1 MPKSTN
7 ENKTMIQNKLE
18 YIGLNLGR
26 IPKFLTEYTPLNYRA
41 VKSYDDNIYKVYKH
55 INVKDIEILLTPTDR
70 LADLKERY
78 KLAAPLFTY
87 LDEKSEENIEKF
99 TIFLNMLKNL
109 DIDKIEELEEEQKLL
124 KENIPTKVKYK
135 NNFIWQ
141 IYYSDYA
148 KKFFMLVPI
157 NEQDTSALFYV
168 LKKQINSKKA
178 RKKETIFVPIS
189 NLEYSG
195 EFLTGAEITDIENYL
210 WFFTKEWASIY
221 EVYDLKD
228 KLMLKIVGNTNVYE
242 KIKSDYVVTLKNKQ
256 EAIEFYKLLKAMFI
270 LATGIPNEYKFDTK
284 IDVFGK
290 LQFEY
295 NGIELQYEKLS
306 EFIKD
311 EYNCKID
318 ELKET
323 IKEKEKLEKRL
334 KRFNS
339 IVDELTQEYLIR
351 QKQIATFLECKKTF
365 FGKVKYFF
373 KKKKNI
379 QIVNKIEKSDRLE
392 KKEEDKE
399 IQSLYEEKEQYTIED
414 LINLCTKLD
423 EKKNENSNLN
433 LDINAIESKKD
444 MLSTKID
451 NADLY
456 IKEID
461 KHKKSIF
468 EFWKFTNKDEISTL
482 TQGEQEELPKTK
494 IEKCFDYIEDM
505 EELGKK
511 ADELQRRKLSKN
523 ETDAIFAVKQAI
535 NSVKAFENE
544 YEDIKEFKKLKQE
557 YEDNMEYI
565 NMKDFNIFGSMN
577 KDKTQ
582 ISTIN
587 NQKHREIPKDKYKV
601 LNINANTEIDMFK
614 ENLKNYTKLV
624 EEAFNKITLQ
634 NNIAVYKLLQANMN
648 GLEIFNISP
657 IKELENIKEDSTT
670 LHKFNLQEGV
680 PILFYSNIIFYEN
693 FNKTLPIGMDLST
706 EVLLDLNQ
714 LEMEKINENE
724 FNYNVKR
731 NEFDYEIRK
740 IKVIEYNVKKKRI

>member
-1 MPKSTN
+1 MPEITKD
-7 ENKTMIQNKLE
+7 EKEIIEQKLE
-18 YIGLNLGR
+18 YIGLDLENV
-26 IPKFLTEYTPLNYRA
+26 PEFLKIFKPLNYRPLE
-41 VKSYDDNIYKVYKH
+41 SYDDTYKIYKY
-55 INVKDIEILLTPTDR
+55 INICDIQILITPTDR
-70 LADLKERY
+70 LTSLQEKY
-78 KLAAPLFTY
+78 KLANPILEY
-87 LDEKSEENIEKF
+87 LDSENEEDIEKF
-99 TIFLNMLKNL
+99 AKFLEMVKNL
-109 DIDKIEELEEEQKLL
+109 KIDDIEEIETEQELLKDKIPFE
-124 KENIPTKVKYK
+124 VKYK

-141 IYYSDYA
+141 IYYSDYCN
-148 KKFFMLVPI
+148 KYFMLVPTREA
-157 NEQDTSALFYV
+157 NNPELFYI
-168 LKKQINSKKA
+168 LKQQIQCNKEKGQ
-178 RKKETIFVPIS
+178 RKIFVPIS
-189 NLEYSG
+189 NMEYS
-195 EFLTGAEITDIENYL
+195 ERYLKKTEINDIENYL
-210 WFFTKEWASIY
+210 WYFTKQWPNIY
-221 EVYDLKD
+221 EVYDNDENLEVQILGQVD
-228 KLMLKIVGNTNVYE
+228 VYE
-242 KIKSDYVVTLKNKQ
+242 KVLSTYKIKIRNKE
-256 EAIEFYKLLKAMFI
+256 EATEFLKLLKALFI
-270 LATGIPNEYKFDTK
+270 LSTGAEEQYK
-284 IDVFGK
+284 IDLKINEQAGLYFLYNNEK
-290 LQFEY
+290 IEY
-295 NGIELQYEKLS
+295 SYLPI
-306 EFIKD
+306 FINTEVNK
-311 EYNCKID
+311 K
-318 ELKET
+318 
-323 IKEKEKLEKRL
+323 IKEIEKVKNEITTKKERLQRL
-334 KRFNS
+334 KKVNDGAT
-339 IVDELTQEYLIR
+339 VEYLER
-351 QKQIATFLECKKTF
+351 QKQISTFLECKKSF
-365 FGKVKYFF
+365 LGKIKYYFKNKS
-373 KKKKNI
+373 KKKQIINDVKTKVERENI
-379 QIVNKIEKSDRLE
+379 EPETIYEK
-392 KKEEDKE
+392 
-399 IQSLYEEKEQYTIED
+399 KEQYTLED
-414 LINLCTKLD
+414 LIGLCTRLNS
-423 EKKNENSNLN
+423 KNEINKNMK
-433 LDINAIESKKD
+433 LDINAMELKITNLTKKIE
-444 MLSTKID
+444 
-451 NADLY
+451 NAELY
-456 IKEID
+456 INEIE

-523 ETDAIFAVKQAI
+523 ETDAIYAVKQAI

-614 ENLKNYTKLV
+614 ENLKNNTKLV
-624 EEAFNKITLQ
+624 EEAFSKITLQ

>member
-1 MPKSTN
+1 MN
-7 ENKTMIQNKLE
+7 
-18 YIGLNLGR
+18 
-26 IPKFLTEYTPLNYRA
+26 
-41 VKSYDDNIYKVYKH
+41 D
-55 INVKDIEILLTPTDR
+55 
-70 LADLKERY
+70 
-78 KLAAPLFTY
+78 
-87 LDEKSEENIEKF
+87 
-99 TIFLNMLKNL
+99 
-109 DIDKIEELEEEQKLL
+109 
-124 KENIPTKVKYK
+124 
-135 NNFIWQ
+135 
-141 IYYSDYA
+141 
-148 KKFFMLVPI
+148 
-157 NEQDTSALFYV
+157 
-168 LKKQINSKKA
+168 
-178 RKKETIFVPIS
+178 
-189 NLEYSG
+189 
-195 EFLTGAEITDIENYL
+195 GAT
-210 WFFTKEWASIY
+210 A
-221 EVYDLKD
+221 
-228 KLMLKIVGNTNVYE
+228 
-242 KIKSDYVVTLKNKQ
+242 
-256 EAIEFYKLLKAMFI
+256 
-270 LATGIPNEYKFDTK
+270 
-284 IDVFGK
+284 
-290 LQFEY
+290 
-295 NGIELQYEKLS
+295 
-306 EFIKD
+306 
-311 EYNCKID
+311 
-318 ELKET
+318 
-323 IKEKEKLEKRL
+323 
-334 KRFNS
+334 
-339 IVDELTQEYLIR
+339 EYLER
-351 QKQIATFLECKKTF
+351 QKQISTFLECKKSF
-365 FGKVKYFF
+365 LGKIKYYFKNKSIKKQIINDVKT
-373 KKKKNI
+373 KVERENI
-379 QIVNKIEKSDRLE
+379 EPETIYEK
-392 KKEEDKE
+392 
-399 IQSLYEEKEQYTIED
+399 KEQYTLED
-414 LINLCTKLD
+414 LIGLCTRLNS
-423 EKKNENSNLN
+423 KNEINKNMK
-433 LDINAIESKKD
+433 LDINAMELKITNLTKKIE
-444 MLSTKID
+444 
-451 NADLY
+451 NAELY
-456 IKEID
+456 INEIE

-582 ISTIN
+582 IGTIN

>member
-1 MPKSTN
+1 MDISRLLAYLNQIKIEYSYLPIFINTEVNKKIKEIEKVKN
-7 ENKTMIQNKLE
+7 EITTK
-18 YIGLNLGR
+18 
-26 IPKFLTEYTPLNYRA
+26 
-41 VKSYDDNIYKVYKH
+41 
-55 INVKDIEILLTPTDR
+55 
-70 LADLKERY
+70 KER
-78 KLAAPLFTY
+78 L
-87 LDEKSEENIEKF
+87 
-99 TIFLNMLKNL
+99 
-109 DIDKIEELEEEQKLL
+109 QR
-124 KENIPTKVKYK
+124 
-135 NNFIWQ
+135 
-141 IYYSDYA
+141 
-148 KKFFMLVPI
+148 
-157 NEQDTSALFYV
+157 
-168 LKKQINSKKA
+168 LKKVND
-178 RKKETIFVPIS
+178 
-189 NLEYSG
+189 
-195 EFLTGAEITDIENYL
+195 GAT
-210 WFFTKEWASIY
+210 A
-221 EVYDLKD
+221 
-228 KLMLKIVGNTNVYE
+228 
-242 KIKSDYVVTLKNKQ
+242 
-256 EAIEFYKLLKAMFI
+256 
-270 LATGIPNEYKFDTK
+270 
-284 IDVFGK
+284 
-290 LQFEY
+290 
-295 NGIELQYEKLS
+295 
-306 EFIKD
+306 
-311 EYNCKID
+311 
-318 ELKET
+318 
-323 IKEKEKLEKRL
+323 
-334 KRFNS
+334 
-339 IVDELTQEYLIR
+339 EYLER
-351 QKQIATFLECKKTF
+351 QKQISTFLECKKTF
-365 FGKVKYFF
+365 LGKIKYYFKNKSIKKQIINDVKT
-373 KKKKNI
+373 KVERENI
-379 QIVNKIEKSDRLE
+379 EPETIYEK
-392 KKEEDKE
+392 
-399 IQSLYEEKEQYTIED
+399 KEQYTLED
-414 LINLCTKLD
+414 LIGLCTRLNS
-423 EKKNENSNLN
+423 KNEINKNMK
-433 LDINAIESKKD
+433 LDINAMELKITNLTKKIE
-444 MLSTKID
+444 
-451 NADLY
+451 NAELY
-456 IKEID
+456 INEIE

-614 ENLKNYTKLV
+614 ENLKNYIKLV
-624 EEAFNKITLQ
+624 EEAFSKITLQ